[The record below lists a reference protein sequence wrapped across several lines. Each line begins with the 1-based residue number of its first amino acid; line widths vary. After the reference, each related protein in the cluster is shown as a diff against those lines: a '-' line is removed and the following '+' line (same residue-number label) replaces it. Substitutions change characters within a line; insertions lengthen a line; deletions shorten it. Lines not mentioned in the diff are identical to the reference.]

1 MNDEE
6 LGALSSST
14 KSAHKRVDDLEKQID
29 DLEKKLDDI
38 HNLAVGVARLD
49 EEMKNIKTDVSEI
62 KDDMKKVAARPGQW
76 WDKLIAVA
84 FGAIASGLVAAI
96 LGQVIVK

>member
-6 LGALSSST
+6 LGALASRT
-14 KSAHKRVDDLEKQID
+14 KSAHKRID

-38 HNLAVGVARLD
+38 HALAVGVARMD

-62 KDDMKKVAARPGQW
+62 KDDMKKVAARPGQR
-76 WDKLIAVA
+76 WDKLIAA
-84 FGAIASGLVAAI
+84 AIGAIASGLIAAI
-96 LGQVIVK
+96 LTQILR